1 MGVFSVCMLANSH
14 MCAWYHSGQKSISS
28 PLEFELQMVVK
39 DHVCGG
45 SQTWSSGR
53 AASDINLWAITP
65 VSMML
70 DFKVQVFIPYKEI
83 CY

>member
-1 MGVFSVCMLANSH
+1 MVADNVFLLKFYFTYMGVFSVCMLANSH

-45 SQTWSSGR
+45 SQT
-53 AASDINLWAITP
+53 
-65 VSMML
+65 
-70 DFKVQVFIPYKEI
+70 
-83 CY
+83 